1 MTTSQIEVQ
10 SPPDNIESADEKP
23 SRALEELH
31 LNECDDQNDENC
43 KIEIP

>member
-10 SPPDNIESADEKP
+10 SPPYNIDSTDEQP
-23 SRALEELH
+23 SRALEELE
-31 LNECDDQNDENC
+31 LNECDDQNGDNC